1 MQQSKSQPLI
11 PFFFFLAKLL
21 LTFQSPRAA
30 SIAEDQKPIT
40 LEKAV
45 NIPRKPRGPT
55 PPESGLEPGDQSATG
70 KRKREAYEADLDN
83 GDGSAK
89 RVQSEA
95 TNGDGK
101 SVPIVL
107 DEADAGAILID
118 DD

>member
-11 PFFFFLAKLL
+11 PFFLAKLL
-21 LTFQSPRAA
+21 LTFKSPRAA

-45 NIPRKPRGPT
+45 NIPRKPRAPT
-55 PPESGLEPGDQSATG
+55 PPPESGLEPSDQSATG